1 MPNNS
6 IDDSKLSK
14 FQVRTAIYGN
24 GGHLCDGF
32 VLGAIVPALPIFARS
47 HEMTPLMSGLIGSS
61 ALFGVFLGSAVF
73 GMVADRIGRRKV
85 FLLGLSAFVVL
96 SLAQFFVTGPESL
109 FAIRLLLGVFIG
121 AEYAVAT
128 TLVAEFAPK
137 KYRATF
143 LALGPAMWTVGYVLA
158 IFVGTLME
166 SLGDDAWRWILMTS
180 AIPSLVFL
188 LLRRNTPESPRWL
201 AAQGR
206 TAEAL
211 EILRAHYSA
220 EATVEDLKID
230 EGAGQSGTSALK
242 TLLSNRYRKRLAFG
256 CLFWICQVVPYF
268 GVFMFLPS
276 IITSLGIE
284 SGFWQTQSVNLFLLV
299 GGVVGILTINLTGRR
314 TYTLISFSLLAAS
327 TLAIGLWQSAPT
339 VAVIGLF
346 AVFALVS
353 SAMSALD
360 TIYPSEMFPTEVRS
374 TANGICVAASRIG
387 AAVGVLLLPLGV
399 SALGAHTT
407 VLITAGIAALGL
419 LVSIAWAPETAG
431 KSLGSVA
438 DLEEDPNGASSAVHA
453 L

>member
-1 MPNNS
+1 MNQLPMFDVAV
-6 IDDSKLSK
+6 IGGGLAGL
-14 FQVRTAIYGN
+14 TA
-24 GGHLCDGF
+24 
-32 VLGAIVPALPIFARS
+32 AILA
-47 HEMTPLMSGLIGSS
+47 
-61 ALFGVFLGSAVF
+61 
-73 GMVADRIGRRKV
+73 GR
-85 FLLGLSAFVVL
+85 
-96 SLAQFFVTGPESL
+96 
-109 FAIRLLLGVFIG
+109 
-121 AEYAVAT
+121 
-128 TLVAEFAPK
+128 
-137 KYRATF
+137 
-143 LALGPAMWTVGYVLA
+143 
-158 IFVGTLME
+158 
-166 SLGDDAWRWILMTS
+166 
-180 AIPSLVFL
+180 
-188 LLRRNTPESPRWL
+188 
-201 AAQGR
+201 
-206 TAEAL
+206 
-211 EILRAHYSA
+211 
-220 EATVEDLKID
+220 
-230 EGAGQSGTSALK
+230 AGQSVILFERGSQPGGRASTQSKEGFHFNQGPRAL
-242 TLLSNRYRKRLAFG
+242 YRAGEGVEVLRELG
-256 CLFWICQVVPYF
+256 ISQVVPYF

-299 GGVVGILTINLTGRR
+299 GGIVGILTINLTGRR

-360 TIYPSEMFPTEVRS
+360 TVYPSEMFPTEVRS

-431 KSLGSVA
+431 KSLGNVA
-438 DLEEDPNGASSAVHA
+438 DSEEDRDGAHSTVHA